1 MQKMS
6 IAQSPFRFLQVPF
19 KKVILQSF
27 IPQEIYLLKTT
38 FLSVFVFALYP
49 FSAAKVKPFFL
60 SVQIF
65 SWKSAVYTLIS

>member
-1 MQKMS
+1 MS

-49 FSAAKVKPFFL
+49 FSAAKVKR
-60 SVQIF
+60 
-65 SWKSAVYTLIS
+65 